1 VAIQLPAE
9 KSQPKNR
16 IEDYTGFLYGAPK
29 IGKSTFISRMDN
41 PLFLAT
47 EAGLNALEVYQIPI
61 SNWPE
66 FLEACKLIAEGKHSF
81 KTIGIDTVDNLYK
94 FCSDYIC
101 KRNNI
106 QHESDL
112 EWGKGYS
119 LVNDEFLR
127 ALTKLSLL
135 PYGLWMTSHS
145 QEKEIKSRTGSITK
159 VTPTL
164 ANSARKIVL
173 GMSDFILYAESIQTK
188 EGERRVLHTKPTEN
202 YEAGDRTGR
211 LSATMDFKFATFLEK
226 FNGGADENEPVSE

>member
-1 VAIQLPAE
+1 MAILLPVE
-9 KSQPKNR
+9 KTKPKAN
-16 IEDYTGFLYGAPK
+16 IEDFTGFIYGAPK
-29 IGKSTFISRMDN
+29 IGKSEFCSQMDS
-41 PLFLAT
+41 PLFIAT
-47 EAGLNALEVYQIPI
+47 EAGLNSLEVFQIPT
-61 SNWPE
+61 SNWLE
-66 FLEACKLIAEGKHSF
+66 FLEVCKLVAAGKHSY
-81 KTIGIDTVDNLYK
+81 KTIVIDTADNLYK

-101 KRNNI
+101 KLNNI
-106 QHESDL
+106 THESDL

-188 EGERRVLHTKPTEN
+188 DKGEVRVLHTKPTEN
-202 YEAGDRTGR
+202 YEAGDRTKR
-211 LSATMDFKFATFLEK
+211 LPATMKFDFATFLNE
-226 FNGGADENEPVSE
+226 FNGGNENEPASE